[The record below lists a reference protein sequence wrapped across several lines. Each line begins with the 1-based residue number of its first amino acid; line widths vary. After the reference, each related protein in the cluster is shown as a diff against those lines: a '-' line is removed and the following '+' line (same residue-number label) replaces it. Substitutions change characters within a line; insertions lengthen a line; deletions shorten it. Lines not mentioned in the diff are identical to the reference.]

1 MLETLLTRRSIR
13 KFTAEPVAEAE
24 MQQILQAGLLSPSGR
39 NRTPWEF
46 VVVQDKDTLAA
57 LGKCR
62 HPQQG
67 FLPDAPLAI
76 VVLGDTTA
84 TDVWIEDCSIAMA
97 LMHVEAHK
105 LGLGSCW
112 VQIRN
117 RMAQGETQT
126 ANEYVKAL
134 LHVPEQYEVLA
145 ILGLGHPD
153 EEKAPYTLDALHYEK
168 VHHEKF

>member
-1 MLETLLTRRSIR
+1 MLNLLLNRRSIR
-13 KFTAEPVAEAE
+13 KFTAEPVAETDL
-24 MQQILQAGLLSPSGR
+24 QKILQAGLLSPSGR
-39 NRTPWEF
+39 SKTPWEF
-46 VVVQDKDTLAA
+46 VVVQDKNTLEA

-67 FLPDAPLAI
+67 FLPDAPMAI
-76 VVLGDTTA
+76 AVLGDTTA
-84 TDVWIEDCSIAMA
+84 TDVWIEDCSIAMTM
-97 LMHVEAHK
+97 LQLEAQT

-126 ANEYVKAL
+126 SNDYVKEL
-134 LHVPEQYEVLA
+134 LSVPAQYDVLA
-145 ILGLGHPD
+145 ILAIGHPD
-153 EEKAPYTLDALHYEK
+153 ETKAPYELDALHYEK

>member
-13 KFTAEPVAEAE
+13 KYTQEPVSEIDL
-24 MQQILQAGLLSPSGR
+24 QKILQAGLLSPSGR
-39 NRTPWEF
+39 NKTPWEF
-46 VVVQDKDTLAA
+46 VVVQDKNTLAA

-76 VVLGDTTA
+76 VVLGDTNA

-97 LMHVEAHK
+97 LMHVETHK

-126 ANEYVKAL
+126 SNDYVNEL
-134 LHVPEQYEVLA
+134 LAVPEGYDVLA
-145 ILGLGHPD
+145 ILAIGHPD
-153 EEKAPYTLDALHYEK
+153 EEKVPYQLEELHYEK
-168 VHHEKF
+168 VHYEKF

>member
-13 KFTAEPVAEAE
+13 KYTQESISDTDL
-24 MQQILQAGLLSPSGR
+24 QQILQVGLLSPSGR
-39 NRTPWEF
+39 NKTPWEF
-46 VVVQDKDTLAA
+46 VVVQDKTTLEA

-67 FLPDAPLAI
+67 FLPSAPLAI
-76 VVLGDTTA
+76 VVLGDTNA

-112 VQIRN
+112 IQIRN

-126 ANEYVKAL
+126 SNDYVKAL
-134 LHVPEQYEVLA
+134 LQVPAQYDVLA
-145 ILGLGHPD
+145 ILAIGHPD
-153 EEKAPYTLDALHYEK
+153 EEKAPYALDALHYEK
-168 VHHEKF
+168 VHQEKF